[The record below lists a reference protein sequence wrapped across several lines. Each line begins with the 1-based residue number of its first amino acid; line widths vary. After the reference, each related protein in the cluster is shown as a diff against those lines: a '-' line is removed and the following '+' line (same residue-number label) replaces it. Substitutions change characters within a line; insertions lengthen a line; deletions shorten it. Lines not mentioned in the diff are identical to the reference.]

1 LNSNPDQL
9 ASKAHPCPAYPARFP
24 TMPDYTKAGWS
35 DRLSSLP
42 STLHL
47 VDDGLLTSMPEL
59 SLLSFTNLLGTG
71 KGNWCGC
78 MCLRPLYKRRQGCC
92 MVRRADGPLSPR
104 HSWRSMDT
112 SVSRA
117 PKPQPP
123 HSSGT
128 PSGMME
134 GCEGVQDTSST
145 RPSSAVLSLTS
156 FWQRVPVDIPAAP
169 QWCAGPGHT
178 APDDPPTLWGCGY

>member
-1 LNSNPDQL
+1 
-9 ASKAHPCPAYPARFP
+9 
-24 TMPDYTKAGWS
+24 
-35 DRLSSLP
+35 
-42 STLHL
+42 
-47 VDDGLLTSMPEL
+47 
-59 SLLSFTNLLGTG
+59 
-71 KGNWCGC
+71 

-128 PSGMME
+128 PSE
-134 GCEGVQDTSST
+134 SSSGYPSCPSVVCWT
-145 RPSSAVLSLTS
+145 RPH
-156 FWQRVPVDIPAAP
+156 
-169 QWCAGPGHT
+169 CAR
-178 APDDPPTLWGCGY
+178 